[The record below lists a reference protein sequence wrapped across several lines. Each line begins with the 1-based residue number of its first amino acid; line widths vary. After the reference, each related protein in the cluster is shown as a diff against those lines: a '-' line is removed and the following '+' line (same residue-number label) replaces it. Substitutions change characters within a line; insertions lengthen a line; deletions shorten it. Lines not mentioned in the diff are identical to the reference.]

1 MNQPINGIII
11 KGQGDLTISDSKD
24 IWVFIEFK
32 KDNIRGVS
40 FELLGKAKE
49 LAKKTKEK
57 ICAVLLGKDLSKASE
72 ELSFHSIDKI
82 IRGDNVL
89 LGEYLTEIY
98 SSILVNLIKEYQ
110 PNIFLFPATKIG
122 RDLAPRVAATIKTGL
137 VSDCIDLDIRDG
149 NLIMTRTVYGGNFLA
164 DIICPKT
171 RPQMVAVRPNVMD
184 KSERTNK
191 NQPEIIDVPIELDTK
206 ILKTKI
212 LEKIETAISDVKPID
227 EADIIVSGGRG
238 IGSEENFKIIKELA
252 DVLNAAVGAS
262 RAAVDAGWISKSCQV
277 GQSGTV
283 VCPNI
288 YIACGISG
296 TTQHL
301 VGMKSSKKIIA
312 INKDPN
318 APIFDVCDYGIVG
331 DFKVIV
337 PLLTNAL
344 KKKLAQD

>member
-1 MNQPINGIII
+1 MAEN
-11 KGQGDLTISDSKD
+11 KD
-24 IWVFIEFK
+24 IWVFVEFK

-49 LAKKTKEK
+49 LAIKSNEK
-57 ICAVLLGKDLSKASE
+57 VGVVLLGNNISKFNEQFSY
-72 ELSFHSIDKI
+72 HGVDKI
-82 IRGDNVL
+82 YICENEVFGD
-89 LGEYLTEIY
+89 YLTETY
-98 SSILVNLIKEYQ
+98 SSILVSLIKKYM
-110 PNIFLFPATKIG
+110 PNVFLFPATKLG
-122 RDLAPRVAATIKTGL
+122 RDLAPRIAATLEVGL
-137 VSDCIDLDIRDG
+137 TPDCIDLDIQDG
-149 NLIMTRTVYGGNFLA
+149 NLLQTRTVYGGNYLV
-164 DIICPKT
+164 DVICPNT
-171 RPQMVAVRPNVMD
+171 RPQMATVRPNVME
-184 KSERTNK
+184 KSEASDK
-191 NQPEIIDVPIELDTK
+191 NEPETVEFPVVIDPNQ
-206 ILKTKI
+206 LKTKVI
-212 LEKIETAISDVKPID
+212 EKIETTIIDVKPID

-238 IGSEENFKIIKELA
+238 IGSKEDFKIIEDLA
-252 DVLNAAVGAS
+252 GLLNAAVGAS

-331 DFKVIV
+331 DYKVIV
-337 PLLTNAL
+337 PLLKEAL
-344 KKKLAQD
+344 EKKLKQ

>member
-1 MNQPINGIII
+1 MVDN
-11 KGQGDLTISDSKD
+11 KD
-24 IWVFIEFK
+24 IWVFIEIK
-32 KDNIRGVS
+32 RDVIRGVS

-49 LAKKTKEK
+49 LAERLKEK
-57 ICAVLLGKDLSKASE
+57 VCVVLLGNNISKFTEDLSSYG
-72 ELSFHSIDKI
+72 IDKI
-82 IRGDNVL
+82 YLCDSAL
-89 LGEYLTEIY
+89 LGDYLTETY
-98 SSILVNLIKEYQ
+98 SSVLLDLMKKYL
-110 PNIFLFPATKIG
+110 PNIALFPATKIG
-122 RDLAPRVAATIKTGL
+122 RDIAPRLAAKLETGL
-137 VSDCIDLDIRDG
+137 SADCIDLDIQDG
-149 NLIMTRTVYGGNFLA
+149 NLIQTRSVYGGNYLV
-164 DIICPKT
+164 DIICPEA
-171 RPQMVAVRPNVMD
+171 RPQMVTVRPNVMD
-184 KSERTNK
+184 KAEIQEK
-191 NQPEIIDVPIELDTK
+191 NQPEVIEFSLGLDPNQLQTK
-206 ILKTKI
+206 L
-212 LEKIETAISDVKPID
+212 IERIATTVSDVKPID
-227 EADIIVSGGRG
+227 EADVIVSGGRG
-238 IGSEENFKIIKELA
+238 IGSEENFKLIQELA

-337 PLLTNAL
+337 PLLKEAL
-344 KKKLAQD
+344 QKKLSQD

>member
-1 MNQPINGIII
+1 M
-11 KGQGDLTISDSKD
+11 GDYKD

-32 KDNIRGVS
+32 KDTIRGVS

-49 LAKKTKEK
+49 LAKISNEK
-57 ICAVLLGKDLSKASE
+57 VCAVLLGNNISKFCE
-72 ELSFHSIDKI
+72 ELSYHSIDKI
-82 IRGDNVL
+82 YLCEDEIL
-89 LGEYLTEIY
+89 EEYLTETY
-98 SSILVNLIKEYQ
+98 SSILVDLVKEYM
-110 PNIFLFPATKIG
+110 PSIILIPATKIG
-122 RDLAPRVAATIKTGL
+122 RDLAPNVAASLETGL
-137 VSDCIDLDIRDG
+137 TADCIDLDIQEE
-149 NLIMTRTVYGGNFLA
+149 NLIQTRTVYGANYLV
-164 DIICPKT
+164 DTICAHK
-171 RPQMVAVRPNVMD
+171 RPQMATVRSNVME
-184 KSERTNK
+184 KSEASDK
-191 NQPEIIDVPIELDTK
+191 NNPDVIKFLVKIDSSQ
-206 ILKTKI
+206 LKTRLI
-212 LEKIETAISDVKPID
+212 EKIETSTKDVKPID

-238 IGSEENFKIIKELA
+238 IGSKDNFKIIEDLA
-252 DVLNAAVGAS
+252 EVLNAAVGAS

-331 DFKVIV
+331 DYKLII
-337 PLLTNAL
+337 PLLTETL
-344 KKKLAQD
+344 KKKMS

>member
-1 MNQPINGIII
+1 M
-11 KGQGDLTISDSKD
+11 
-24 IWVFIEFK
+24 WVFVEFK

-40 FELLGKAKE
+40 LELLGKAKE
-49 LAKKTKEK
+49 LAKKTNEEV
-57 ICAVLLGKDLSKASE
+57 CAVLVGKDLSKASE
-72 ELSFHSIDKI
+72 ELSFHGIDKI
-82 IRGDNVL
+82 IRSENAL
-89 LGEYLTEIY
+89 LGEYLTETY
-98 SSILVNLIKEYQ
+98 SQILVNLINDYQ

-149 NLIMTRTVYGGNFLA
+149 NLVMTRPVYGGNILA
-164 DIICPKT
+164 DIVCPET

-184 KSERTNK
+184 KSEKTDK
-191 NQPEIIDVPIELDTK
+191 NQPEIIENLIELNINTLQTK
-206 ILKTKI
+206 V

-238 IGSEENFKIIKELA
+238 IGSEENFSLIKELA

-337 PLLTNAL
+337 PLLTDAL